1 MAQNFLFAWPNRAE
15 GATLTGGAWSATLP
29 LANLKTR
36 FSFEPA
42 RTTNALPASTQC
54 DVALDAP
61 RDIKCLAL
69 LRHNLSVGA
78 RYRLRLSATAGDY
91 STHLWDSGTR
101 SVWASIF
108 PFGTKSWGDDGWWG
122 GMPAA
127 EDIAGYPSLLLC
139 VLPTVVR
146 ARYLRLE
153 LFDEGHPA
161 GYIEAA
167 RLWVSGQWQPT
178 YNVAY
183 GMQLGWEDPSR
194 TEEAL
199 DGTEYHDERPKT
211 RVIFA
216 SLDVMSPDDA
226 HAIYL
231 EMQRQLGTTRELLV
245 VPDYGDTTHLIR
257 RSFVGRLRKLSA
269 LEAWAYQLYKGA
281 LEIKETV

>member
-1 MAQNFLFAWPNRAE
+1 MAQNFLFAWPNRVE
-15 GATLTGGAWSATLP
+15 SATLSGGAWSSTLP

-42 RTTNALPASTQC
+42 RTTNTLPANTYF
-54 DVALDAP
+54 DVSLDVS
-61 RDIKCLAL
+61 RGVKCVAL
-69 LRHNLSVGA
+69 LRHNLRTSA

-91 STHLWDSGTR
+91 SAPLWDSGMR
-101 SVWASIF
+101 DVWDSMF
-108 PFGTKSWGDDGWWG
+108 PFGTKDWGDDGWWG
-122 GMPAA
+122 GKPSA
-127 EDIAGYPSLLLC
+127 EDISGYPSLLLC

-167 RLWVSGQWQPT
+167 RLWVSGQWQPK
-178 YNVAY
+178 YNVIY
-183 GMQLGWEDPSR
+183 GMQLGWEDPSK

-199 DGTEYHDERPKT
+199 DGTEYHDERTKV
-211 RVIFA
+211 RVITA
-216 SLDVMSPDDA
+216 NLDWLSSDEG
-226 HAIYL
+226 HAVYL

-245 VPDYGDTTHLIR
+245 VPDYSDGVHLIR
-257 RSFVGRLRKLSA
+257 RSFVGRLRKLSQ
-269 LEAWAYQLYKGA
+269 LEAWAYEMFKGG